1 MPFLYIIILIIGLI
15 VFVVAVVFNR
25 ERFLVNNK
33 DKARTLDHF
42 NNLILDELKKNGINS
57 WIAGGIL
64 RDYFSDTP
72 HTSDCDIFFPS
83 LSEFDKAKVYLL
95 SKGAKVNWES
105 ENSIKVTYNGKQFD
119 LVKLVSPTPIETI
132 NRFDFT
138 ISMFATDG
146 NDVYYGNNS
155 VKDLQNKNLVV
166 NYISKP
172 LSTLKRV
179 LKHYKKGYSMSS
191 DEIKKLYNLLYNL
204 PLDSKALLNK

>member
-1 MPFLYIIILIIGLI
+1 M
-15 VFVVAVVFNR
+15 
-25 ERFLVNNK
+25 
-33 DKARTLDHF
+33 
-42 NNLILDELKKNGINS
+42 
-57 WIAGGIL
+57 

-83 LSEFDKAKVYLL
+83 LSEFDKAKIYLL

-119 LVKLVSPTPIETI
+119 LVKLVSPTPMETV

-155 VKDLQNKNLVV
+155 VKDLQNKKLVV
-166 NYISKP
+166 NYITKP

-204 PLDSKALLNK
+204 PLEESK